1 MRNLSISKLKTH
13 TKGPTILITL
23 QNERGAQPVQINSR
37 EKRSMYKY
45 SDSASMSRRIP
56 MILNILKKYKKVIF
70 LGAIV
75 DGQVMT
81 PLDIELYVTLD
92 HSVYHQFLNV
102 INYNQLIIYEGD
114 KVAKELLFP
123 IHHSIATLTA
133 MLSGPLLVRAA
144 NNSLVG
150 PNIACAPKKG

>member
-1 MRNLSISKLKTH
+1 
-13 TKGPTILITL
+13 
-23 QNERGAQPVQINSR
+23 
-37 EKRSMYKY
+37 
-45 SDSASMSRRIP
+45 

-81 PLDIELYVTLD
+81 PLDIELYATLD

-102 INYNQLIIYEGD
+102 INYNRFIIYEGD
-114 KVAKELLFP
+114 KVAKQLLFP

-144 NNSLVG
+144 KNSLVG
-150 PNIACAPKKG
+150 PNIASAPQKG

>member
-1 MRNLSISKLKTH
+1 
-13 TKGPTILITL
+13 
-23 QNERGAQPVQINSR
+23 
-37 EKRSMYKY
+37 
-45 SDSASMSRRIP
+45 

-81 PLDIELYVTLD
+81 PLDIELYATLD

-102 INYNQLIIYEGD
+102 INYNQLIEGD
-114 KVAKELLFP
+114 KVAKQLLFP

-133 MLSGPLLVRAA
+133 MLSGPLLARAA

-150 PNIACAPKKG
+150 PNIASAPKKG